1 MFYIFLPSLGEC
13 GRLDTDN
20 VSPEIANLIILS
32 TSLHSTLVGALIRFI
47 INKIPSL
54 LSTTPGSAH
63 LRQGWREITLV
74 GNCQVRTEL
83 AGELWVPV
91 WNLEK
96 YWQELQYS
104 EQGLTCHYGLIS
116 SGNFSP
122 LPCLPPTP
130 HRNRNNL
137 KLPCSVFESQNQNI
151 ICFRY

>member
-1 MFYIFLPSLGEC
+1 MMLYIFLPSLGEC

-54 LSTTPGSAH
+54 PLSHPSIISPQTRPQGNWLELPGKTW
-63 LRQGWREITLV
+63 L
-74 GNCQVRTEL
+74 TE
-83 AGELWVPV
+83 ELWLPV

-104 EQGLTCHYGLIS
+104 EQGLAITVSFLAATFHPSLAFPPRHTVIVIIWNCHVQYLSHKTKI
-116 SGNFSP
+116 
-122 LPCLPPTP
+122 
-130 HRNRNNL
+130 
-137 KLPCSVFESQNQNI
+137 
-151 ICFRY
+151 